1 MIGVGGSSLIAAM
14 LIFTCRKEGVL
25 ASVVAGLIMAGFT
38 VVEVAMLRQGVSWIE
53 SLYFGPGLVIS
64 GLAAYLWMVENRR
77 HHLQIGHT

>member
-53 SLYFGPGLVIS
+53 SLYFEPGLVIS
-64 GLAAYLWMVENRR
+64 SLTAYLRSVENRR

>member
-1 MIGVGGSSLIAAM
+1 
-14 LIFTCRKEGVL
+14 
-25 ASVVAGLIMAGFT
+25 VAGLIMAGFI

-53 SLYFGPGLVIS
+53 GLYFGPGLVIS